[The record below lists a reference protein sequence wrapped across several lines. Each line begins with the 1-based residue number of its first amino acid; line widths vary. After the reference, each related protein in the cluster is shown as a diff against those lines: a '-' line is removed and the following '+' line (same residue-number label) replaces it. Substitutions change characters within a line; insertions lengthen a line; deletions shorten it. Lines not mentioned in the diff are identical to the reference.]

1 MLNFLEK
8 FHPYHVTSFF
18 DILSNE
24 WDQAFGNRNLRNLW
38 YLECDVL
45 QIIAII
51 MDNKNS
57 PFHGVFTTFVTTA
70 AVVVWLQV
78 QNWKQWEHVDDGGNV
93 LTTRSVAMI
102 WSNEFLTNI

>member
-1 MLNFLEK
+1 MSKIASGRRVNYWFQQKLLVVILLIMW
-8 FHPYHVTSFF
+8 YHKC
-18 DILSNE
+18 DI
-24 WDQAFGNRNLRNLW
+24 
-38 YLECDVL
+38 VL
-45 QIIAII
+45 INVCI
-51 MDNKNS
+51 MDNKQA